1 MRSRIKPLTP
11 AQKKLYSAVALI
23 ALIIVGSVGLDF
35 VMGVNDSGNS
45 VQAAQSQKPE
55 TNSSDSD
62 VSSKRSSDTAGST
75 DISENPALLEP
86 GESFKG
92 GNLVVVNKTD
102 EDLSL
107 DFDRIAQLLSGTSAE
122 GPDGGLVHGFQY
134 CIVAVSA
141 GGETGIGD
149 TIPPSVY
156 LVSDLDGWHYI
167 RIYPDSEGTYRM
179 SSFDDQ
185 ESWESMMELEG
196 IDVSSIDSS
205 FVASVVS
212 PNADS
217 STGGEGSAEEKA
229 ASETDSEER

>member
-1 MRSRIKPLTP
+1 MRPRLKPLTP
-11 AQKKLYSAVALI
+11 AQKKLYSAIALI
-23 ALIIVGSVGLDF
+23 ALIIIGSVGLDF
-35 VMGVNDSGNS
+35 VIGANDGGGS
-45 VQAAQSQKPE
+45 VQAAQPQKPE
-55 TNSSDSD
+55 SEPSQSKG
-62 VSSKRSSDTAGST
+62 SSKQSSDTAGPI
-75 DISENPALLEP
+75 DVSENSAPLEP
-86 GESFKG
+86 GESFMG

-107 DFDRIAQLLSGTSAE
+107 DFDRIAVLLSGTSAE

-196 IDVSSIDSS
+196 VDVSSIDSS

-217 STGGEGSAEEKA
+217 STGGEGSAEDKA